1 MTQPA
6 APATRVM
13 LTSDRVRGSRV
24 PRPWHDGQ
32 TTPPA
37 PSVGVRHRGVLV
49 RLAVGVVVATVT
61 GTGLVLSMTHQRP
74 LDDPDLAQQRA
85 GMLDVVGPRSI
96 AAAVTAHLPAS
107 GARTVVFFVRTA
119 QLAPLE
125 QALGSPAGGQLQAAA
140 AVVIV
145 VSPAPGASSG
155 AAAIGAVPV
164 QLDPAGRLA
173 VAYRMRRP
181 HDGGAPVGYS
191 VVGRDRTVRY
201 RTEDPDVAA
210 GLVEVRTIVDA
221 VP

>member
-1 MTQPA
+1 
-6 APATRVM
+6 M

-24 PRPWHDGQ
+24 PRPWHDGRA
-32 TTPPA
+32 TPPA
-37 PSVGVRHRGVLV
+37 PSAGVRRRGVLV
-49 RLAVGVVVATVT
+49 RLAVGVAVATLT
-61 GTGLVLSMTHQRP
+61 GTGLVLSMTHPRP
-74 LDDPDLAQQRA
+74 LDDSDLARQRA

-96 AAAVTAHLPAS
+96 AAAVTAQLPAF
-107 GARTVVFFVRTA
+107 GARTVVFFVRPA

-125 QALGSPAGGQLQAAA
+125 QALGSRAGSQLRAAA

-145 VSPAPGASSG
+145 VSPDPGASSG
-155 AAAIGAVPV
+155 PATIGAVPV

-181 HDGGAPVGYS
+181 RDGGAPVGYS

>member
-1 MTQPA
+1 
-6 APATRVM
+6 
-13 LTSDRVRGSRV
+13 
-24 PRPWHDGQ
+24 
-32 TTPPA
+32 
-37 PSVGVRHRGVLV
+37 
-49 RLAVGVVVATVT
+49 
-61 GTGLVLSMTHQRP
+61 
-74 LDDPDLAQQRA
+74 
-85 GMLDVVGPRSI
+85 MLDVVGPRSI
-96 AAAVTAHLPAS
+96 AAAVTAQLPAF

-125 QALGSPAGGQLQAAA
+125 QALDSRAGSQLQAAA

-145 VSPAPGASSG
+145 MSPDPGANSG
-155 AAAIGAVPV
+155 PATIGAVPV

-181 HDGGAPVGYS
+181 RDGGAPVGYA

-210 GLVEVRTIVDA
+210 GLVEVRTMVDA